1 MKMRVSR
8 YGKEIEKL
16 LGERVFVK
24 VEDFVSVCPGMG
36 MPAIYSKVNKLL
48 REGRLAAIGKGKYI
62 TSSRIPY
69 TVRITPWMRE
79 INRYMVENCIG
90 VNACIAAKEGNLFV
104 QVAKSEMGEVMNVLQ
119 SRYMNVI
126 HKENLKHIP
135 VQLKGYIVLERLVSE
150 SPLMREEG
158 MTVPSLEK
166 QIVDAISDDGKA
178 PSPITFQKAVEAYPV
193 NLDSLVRYASRRGV
207 KEEVVALVSALDIS
221 RVELMAKVQK
231 YLSSIPVEK
240 AWVFGSFARGEETTG
255 SDLDLMV
262 DYAKDV
268 TLSLLDIV
276 RFKLNLESLIG
287 REVDLVQNGFLKP
300 FAVPSAERDK
310 YLIYERKD

>member
-1 MKMRVSR
+1 M
-8 YGKEIEKL
+8 
-16 LGERVFVK
+16 
-24 VEDFVSVCPGMG
+24 
-36 MPAIYSKVNKLL
+36 
-48 REGRLAAIGKGKYI
+48 
-62 TSSRIPY
+62 
-69 TVRITPWMRE
+69 
-79 INRYMVENCIG
+79 
-90 VNACIAAKEGNLFV
+90 
-104 QVAKSEMGEVMNVLQ
+104 
-119 SRYMNVI
+119 
-126 HKENLKHIP
+126 
-135 VQLKGYIVLERLVSE
+135 
-150 SPLMREEG
+150 
-158 MTVPSLEK
+158 
-166 QIVDAISDDGKA
+166 
-178 PSPITFQKAVEAYPV
+178 
-193 NLDSLVRYASRRGV
+193 
-207 KEEVVALVSALDIS
+207 ALVSALDIS

-287 REVDLVQNGFLKP
+287 REVDLVKNGFLKP